1 MKKNLTSVIIF
12 ILSGII
18 LALGI
23 WQLIL
28 YIPPQLEMLDNAVL
42 QGATSEQT
50 SDYYWHDFIPQVLT
64 YVITT
69 LGFTAVLLTAGML
82 HLRLAANQ
90 PVITS
95 YSIHY
100 TKLYDSCSAST
111 TSNPSKKSSS
121 SSSAEALDWNGL
133 VI

>member
-12 ILSGII
+12 VLSGII

-28 YIPPQLEMLDNAVL
+28 YVPPQLEMLDNAAL

-64 YVITT
+64 YVITI
-69 LGFTAVLLTAGML
+69 LGFTAVLLTAGIL
-82 HLRLAANQ
+82 HFRLAANQ
-90 PVITS
+90 PSDNRNMVR
-95 YSIHY
+95 
-100 TKLYDSCSAST
+100 
-111 TSNPSKKSSS
+111 PFQSKT
-121 SSSAEALDWNGL
+121 SAEDELDDFFNGFE
-133 VI
+133 VVDMEHGK

>member
-82 HLRLAANQ
+82 HLRLAAKQ
-90 PVITS
+90 PSDNRYITR
-95 YSIHY
+95 
-100 TKLYDSCSAST
+100 
-111 TSNPSKKSSS
+111 PFQSKA
-121 SSSAEALDWNGL
+121 SAEDELDDFFDGFE
-133 VI
+133 VVEAEHEK

>member
-12 ILSGII
+12 VLSGII
-18 LALGI
+18 LALGV

-28 YIPPQLEMLDNAVL
+28 YIPLQLEMLDNAVL

-64 YVITT
+64 YVITIV
-69 LGFTAVLLTAGML
+69 GFTAVLLTAGML

-90 PVITS
+90 PS
-95 YSIHY
+95 DPSRNMAWPFQP
-100 TKLYDSCSAST
+100 KASADD
-111 TSNPSKKSSS
+111 
-121 SSSAEALDWNGL
+121 ELDDLFDGFE
-133 VI
+133 VVDTEHGK